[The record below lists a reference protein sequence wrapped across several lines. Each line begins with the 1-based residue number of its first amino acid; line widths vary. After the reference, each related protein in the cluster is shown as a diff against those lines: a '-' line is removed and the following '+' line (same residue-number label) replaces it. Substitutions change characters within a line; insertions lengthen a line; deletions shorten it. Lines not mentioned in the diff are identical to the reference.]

1 MRWITFLV
9 LFASNVTAADPKS
22 TVRAGA
28 FAMDVT
34 PTHFPISVNGNMADV
49 LAKSVHDPL
58 HARCLVLD
66 DGKTKLALVVVDSC
80 MLPRELLDKAK
91 ELAKAKTGIPTSNIL
106 ISATHTHTAPT
117 SAGVFQSEPDEKYVA
132 WLPGKIAEGIAK
144 AHANLAPA
152 ELGWGVAD
160 EPNQVFNRR
169 WWIRPGIENRDP
181 FGGTTDLV
189 RMNPGA
195 KHPALIQPAGPVDP
209 GVSIL
214 AARSNGKPTAL
225 FANYSLHYVGGLPA
239 LSADYFGA
247 FSDSVGG
254 KLGAIDPKFV
264 GALFNGTSGDVN
276 NVNFREA
283 ALPSK
288 PGERLR
294 LVADAV
300 GTAAKAAYG
309 SAKFSGDLTLAVAE
323 TEIELKVRKPS
334 ETELKRA
341 TDLLAMAAGRP
352 LKGMDEIYA
361 RETMLIAKYPDTVK
375 LKLQAMRV
383 GGLGIVGIPCEVFT
397 EIGLEI
403 KRRSP
408 LQPTFAVSL
417 ANGYNGY
424 LPTPQQHRWGGYE
437 TWRARS
443 SYLETTASDAVIKSV
458 MDLLAKVAS
467 EK

>member
-1 MRWITFLV
+1 MRCVFILLLLSLAT
-9 LFASNVTAADPKS
+9 SAAEPKRN
-22 TVRAGA
+22 VRAGA

-34 PTHFPISVNGNMADV
+34 PTWFPISVNGNMADV
-49 LAKSVHDPL
+49 LAKSANDPL

-66 DGKTKLALVVVDSC
+66 DGTTKLALVVVDSC
-80 MLPRELLDKAK
+80 MLPRELLDKTK
-91 ELAKAKTGIPTSNIL
+91 ELATAKTGIPTSNIL

-117 SAGVFQSEPDEKYVA
+117 STGVFQSEPDEKYVA

-144 AHANLAPA
+144 AHANLAPS

-169 WWIRPGIENRDP
+169 WWIKPGIENRDP

-195 KHPALIQPAGPVDP
+195 KNPALIQPAGPVDP

-247 FSDSVGG
+247 FSDTVGG
-254 KLGAIDPKFV
+254 KINAGEGKFV

-283 ALPSK
+283 AMPSK
-288 PGERLR
+288 PGDRLR
-294 LVADAV
+294 LVAESV

-309 SAKFSGDLTLAVAE
+309 TAKFTVDLTLAVAE
-323 TEIELKVRKPS
+323 TEIELKVRKP
-334 ETELKRA
+334 TAAELKRA
-341 TDLLAMAAGRP
+341 NELLAMASGRA

-361 RETMLIAKYPDTVK
+361 RETVLIAKYPDTVK

-408 LQPTFAVSL
+408 LQPTFTASL

-443 SYLETTASDAVIKSV
+443 SYLETTASDAVTKTVIE
-458 MDLLAKVAS
+458 LLAKVA
-467 EK
+467 K

>member
-1 MRWITFLV
+1 MRVVLV
-9 LFASNVTAADPKS
+9 LVLMAVSVTAAEPKAGF
-22 TVRAGA
+22 RAGA
-28 FAMDVT
+28 YAQDVT
-34 PTHFPISVNGNMADV
+34 PTWFPISVNGNMSDV
-49 LAKSVHDPL
+49 KAKSANDPL

-66 DGKTKLALVVVDSC
+66 DGRTKLALVVVDSC

-91 ELAKAKTGIPTSNIL
+91 ELAQAQTGIPSSHIL

-117 SAGVFQSEPDEKYVA
+117 STGVFQSDPDEKYVA

-144 AHANLAPA
+144 ANGNLSPA
-152 ELGWGVAD
+152 EVGWGIAD

-169 WWIRPGIENRDP
+169 WWIKPGVDNRDP
-181 FGGTTDLV
+181 FGGTSDLV
-189 RMNPGA
+189 RMNPGV
-195 KHPALIQPAGPVDP
+195 KNPALIQPAGPVDP
-209 GVSIL
+209 AVSIL
-214 AARSNGKPTAL
+214 ATRSNGQPTAL

-254 KLGAIDPKFV
+254 KIGATSPQFV

-276 NVNFREA
+276 NINFREA
-283 ALPSK
+283 AIPYK

-300 GTAAKAAYG
+300 GNAAKTAYATAQFLSTG
-309 SAKFSGDLTLAVAE
+309 TLAVAE
-323 TEIELKVRKPS
+323 SEVELRVRKPTAAELRRAELILARVDS
-334 ETELKRA
+334 RELKG
-341 TDLLAMAAGRP
+341 L
-352 LKGMDEIYA
+352 EEVYA
-361 RETMLIAKYPDTVK
+361 RETVLIAKYPDTVR
-375 LKLQAMRV
+375 LKLQAMRI
-383 GGLGIVGIPCEVFT
+383 GNLGIVGIPCEVFT
-397 EIGLEI
+397 EIGLEL

-408 LQPTFAVSL
+408 IQPTFCVSL

-443 SYLETTASDAVIKSV
+443 SYLETTASDTIVRTV
-458 MDLLAKVAS
+458 LELLAKV
-467 EK
+467 K